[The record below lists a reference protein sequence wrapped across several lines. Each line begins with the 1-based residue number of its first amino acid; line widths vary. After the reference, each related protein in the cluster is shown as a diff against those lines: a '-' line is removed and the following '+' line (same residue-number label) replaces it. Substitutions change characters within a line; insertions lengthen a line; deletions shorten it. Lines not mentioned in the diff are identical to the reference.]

1 MVNKPPIQRARG
13 FTPAAIENVRQR
25 YEETNE
31 SLEAIAADFNCHRS
45 TVERLARVHGWM
57 LRKERVARDLPA
69 ALQLDL
75 AVAQVL
81 DASTNGDDS
90 TERPVSENSAADAGA
105 PLVEPSLALRLEL
118 AVAKELEKVERLR
131 SETGSAARRT
141 IEAERIARTLSA
153 LTQTLFKVRRLRETG
168 SSIADDHDQL
178 PSDADEF
185 RHELARRI
193 DAFVRSRSDA
203 GVARPDESS
212 GAASPPSRFCGAGSS
227 PSGACGQ
234 GQ

>member
-13 FTPAAIENVRQR
+13 FTAAAIENVRQR

-31 SLEAIAADFNCHRS
+31 SLESIAADFNCHRS
-45 TVERLARVHGWM
+45 TIERLARVNGWL

-75 AVAQVL
+75 AVAHVL
-81 DASTNGDDS
+81 DAATSGDHS
-90 TERPVSENSAADAGA
+90 MERPVSEGSTADAA
-105 PLVEPSLALRLEL
+105 MQLVEPSLALRLEQ

-131 SETGSAARRT
+131 SETGSASRRT

-153 LTQTLFKVRRLRETG
+153 LTQTLFKVRRLREPG
-168 SSIADDHDQL
+168 SSIADEHDQL

-193 DAFVRSRSDA
+193 DAFVCSRSDA
-203 GVARPDESS
+203 GVARPDEPP
-212 GAASPPSRFCGAGSS
+212 GAASPAS
-227 PSGACGQ
+227 
-234 GQ
+234 

>member
-1 MVNKPPIQRARG
+1 MPNQPPIQRARG

-25 YEETNE
+25 YEESNE
-31 SLEAIAADFNCHRS
+31 SLEAIAADFGVHRS
-45 TVERLARVHGWM
+45 TIERLARVHGWL

-75 AVAQVL
+75 AVAHVL
-81 DASTNGDDS
+81 DAATNGDHS
-90 TERPVSENSAADAGA
+90 TERPVSEISAADATP

-131 SETGSAARRT
+131 SETGSASRRT
-141 IEAERIARTLSA
+141 IEAERIARTLAA
-153 LTQTLFKVRRLRETG
+153 LTQTLFKVRRLREPG
-168 SSIADDHDQL
+168 SSIADEHDQL
-178 PSDADEF
+178 PGDPDEF

-203 GVARPDESS
+203 GVAEPDEPP
-212 GAASPPSRFCGAGSS
+212 GAASPP
-227 PSGACGQ
+227 P
-234 GQ
+234 